1 MTTYGHFTLK
11 DYEGRKDNP
20 FLEQHGRWYRIT
32 DTHTI
37 RALDRVNYQAEECD
51 AREVEAWLANQAYI
65 ETSLSGKAVAV
76 AEPEPIDL
84 EQAEPE
90 TDDFDSFLDELEESL
105 PPADESDE
113 LTPAATEAALRYQ
126 FQQRQPSLQT
136 WAREHGWAGVGR
148 ISKKLREAYKAEFG
162 AEG

>member
-51 AREVEAWLANQAYI
+51 AREVEAWLAAK
-65 ETSLSGKAVAV
+65 TATV
-76 AEPEPIDL
+76 AEPEP
-84 EQAEPE
+84 EPE
-90 TDDFDSFLDELEESL
+90 QTEPEASADFDSFLDELEESL
-105 PPADESDE
+105 PPSDESDE
-113 LTPAATEAALRYQ
+113 LTPAATEAALHYQ

-162 AEG
+162 E